1 MARRKAANTFTVD
14 LELVN
19 CDEHIATHPKR
30 QIGVEGS
37 DARAKAL
44 DRIDRL
50 GRQLD
55 RRGHEICHVIDIDA
69 HQIGQL
75 AHGLGGLQRRDV
87 IGGGCKLVLDL
98 GKRGIGLGQRGLGLT
113 ERSAKLRQRAARICK
128 CRCHTRDDTG
138 QVARNGSKRV
148 ERARGLRQRVLAQ
161 VRLGLAK
168 VGRTGMNCVIDSV
181 TGTRNSRCV
190 IRHGARLRGQTVL
203 DALKLFILLSKQI
216 DGRYNARVNFL
227 GTCRRVI
234 GENLQVPD
242 NGLIVVD
249 RRLKRLERV
258 VDTGGR
264 RCDRARQLADGSVR
278 RGRRLGERKAAFRER
293 LGERGDGVARRGASF
308 AQQIVALG
316 DRLRQRRCLA
326 LQAGK
331 CRISRGDSATRLI
344 DGGIHIANRIAHLAQ
359 GVGRLGHRTCQRV
372 LSLGCLVL

>member
-1 MARRKAANTFTVD
+1 M
-14 LELVN
+14 
-19 CDEHIATHPKR
+19 
-30 QIGVEGS
+30 
-37 DARAKAL
+37 
-44 DRIDRL
+44 
-50 GRQLD
+50 
-55 RRGHEICHVIDIDA
+55 
-69 HQIGQL
+69 
-75 AHGLGGLQRRDV
+75 
-87 IGGGCKLVLDL
+87 
-98 GKRGIGLGQRGLGLT
+98 
-113 ERSAKLRQRAARICK
+113 
-128 CRCHTRDDTG
+128 
-138 QVARNGSKRV
+138 
-148 ERARGLRQRVLAQ
+148 AQ

-308 AQQIVALG
+308 AQQVVALG